1 MGARAEIEL
10 LLKAS
15 RLDVTLTSAA
25 PWRQPGREV
34 APVGLAALDTALA
47 GGLPRGQL
55 SELVGP
61 RSAGRSTVLAAA
73 LAAAADRGE
82 AVALIDTSDRFDP
95 ASAEAAGLDL
105 SALLWIRDT
114 GDASRALKAMHLV
127 LQAGGFGL
135 VAFDLTDVPAPM
147 VRRFPHTTWM
157 RLARVLEGSQTA
169 ALLLGGERI
178 ARSPGGVTI
187 ALEAPRPCW
196 SGTAD
201 RARLLRAVTLR
212 PRVIGGRI

>member
-34 APVGLAALDTALA
+34 APVGLAALDAALA

-55 SELVGP
+55 SEIVGP

-82 AVALIDTSDRFDP
+82 AAALIDTSDRFDP

-114 GDASRALKAMHLV
+114 GDATRALKAMHLV

-135 VAFDLTDVPAPM
+135 VAFDLTDVPAPL

-157 RLARVLEGSQTA
+157 RIARLLEGSQTA
-169 ALLLGGERI
+169 AVLLGGERI
-178 ARSPGGVTI
+178 ARSPGGVSM

-196 SGTAD
+196 TGAAD
-201 RARLLRAVTLR
+201 RARLLHAVTLR
-212 PRVIGGRI
+212 PR